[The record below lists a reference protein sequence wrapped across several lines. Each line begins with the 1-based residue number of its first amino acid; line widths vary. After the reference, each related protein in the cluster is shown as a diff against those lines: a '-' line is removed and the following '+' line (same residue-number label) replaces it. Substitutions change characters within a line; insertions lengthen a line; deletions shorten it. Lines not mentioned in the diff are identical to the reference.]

1 MSMIKPENF
10 ELMKKMLDYSAARQ
24 KALANNI
31 ANVNTP
37 GYQRI
42 DVEFEQELKSVLSRN
57 DEKALKNLGFKNVR
71 TKETTIRN
79 DRSNVDIDMEM
90 AKLSENT
97 LVFNIYSTLL
107 KKKFQSLKNI
117 IKGE

>member
-1 MSMIKPENF
+1 MSIIRPKNM

-42 DVEFEQELKSVLSRN
+42 DVEFERELKSVLSLK
-57 DEKALKNLGFKNVR
+57 DEKAMKNLRFKQVR
-71 TKETTIRN
+71 TKETTMRN
-79 DRSNVDIDMEM
+79 DGNNVDIDMEM
-90 AKLSENT
+90 AKLSENA

-107 KKKFQSLKNI
+107 KRKFQGLKNI
-117 IKGE
+117 IKAK